1 MTGQEITAIVQKMFI
16 GAQDVPAVQEQ
27 QRNSQEDDDNFQ
39 GGDRYRNI
47 QRRVYDT
54 INVLIALDIVHK
66 DKNKLWY
73 NINNEYFQVNDIQYR
88 QL

>member
-1 MTGQEITAIVQKMFI
+1 MKSTVDEFN
-16 GAQDVPAVQEQ
+16 E
-27 QRNSQEDDDNFQ
+27 ENFT

-73 NINNEYFQVNDIQYR
+73 NINNSYFLENDIEYR
-88 QL
+88 RIQIQTH